1 MSEAPLPDGLIL
13 NDLVPEASQ
22 PDGLIP
28 DDRIPKASLQL
39 TIGHTVIPYQL
50 RESGKATRKRIVV
63 TPAGVE
69 VVVPIGTAQGGP
81 DGVAAYVQRRRRWLF
96 DAVRDIEARHR
107 ALLDQRYASGAK
119 LQYRGRW
126 LMLDVQAADVP
137 EVVISCRSKF
147 HVLVP
152 RAIQGA
158 VPRGVDGAD
167 HRAVDGP
174 AMIDLARLEAIRGA
188 FDRWLRD
195 RALADLR
202 RFGHR
207 HEAALGL
214 KASGYRL
221 SEARQ
226 RWGSCG
232 RDGVIRVHWQLAQA
246 PSAAFEYVVAHE
258 LVHLAHRNHSPA
270 FWATLAR
277 LLPDWVERKAMLERW
292 EGERRGGVTAP
303 G

>member
-1 MSEAPLPDGLIL
+1 MPEVPLPEVLEGDAPLP
-13 NDLVPEASQ
+13 ET
-22 PDGLIP
+22 LIP
-28 DDRIPKASLQL
+28 EDLLPQAPLQL

-69 VVVPIGTAQGGP
+69 VVVPTGTALDGP
-81 DGVAAYVQRRRRWLF
+81 EGVKAYVHRRRRWVF
-96 DAVRDIEARHR
+96 DAVRDIETRHR
-107 ALLDQRYASGAK
+107 GLLDQRYASGAK

-126 LMLDVQAADVP
+126 LMLDVRAADVTT
-137 EVVISCRSKF
+137 VGISCRSKF
-147 HVLVP
+147 HV
-152 RAIQGA
+152 A
-158 VPRGVDGAD
+158 VP
-167 HRAVDGP
+167 RAVDG
-174 AMIDLARLEAIRGA
+174 LARLEAIRAA

-207 HEAALGL
+207 HELALGL
-214 KASGYRL
+214 RVAGYLL
-221 SEARQ
+221 SDARH

-246 PSAAFEYVVAHE
+246 PSAVFEYVVAHE
-258 LVHLAHRNHSPA
+258 LAHLAHRNHSPA

-277 LLPDWVERKAMLERW
+277 LLPDWAERKAMLERW
-292 EGERRGGVTAP
+292 EGERRGV
-303 G
+303 